1 MAMRILTVVLVLVS
15 LVSQAQEPEVDKV
28 RLGYLKNETT
38 SEQVGMAASPDGTH
52 AAFAFRDKTVRV
64 FDIKAGRFIK
74 RFTTSFV
81 NLFDMQLTNDG
92 KLILVEGKQIEII
105 DWKTEKT
112 LAQFTTTFEI
122 TKSTYSD
129 KNNLFAVGQ
138 REGWVE
144 VYDLKLLKVINTF
157 QYKKHH
163 VSALSFHPDGK
174 KIAVAVMPLLKEMN
188 PIRLIEIRTGN
199 ILVESKK
206 GFYTMAAFDEKGEN
220 LVVSS
225 LNTFVTKASIEILNG
240 NSLALTRAVD
250 GKVVWGNNIMPNAGR
265 VSGGKLLAITASRS
279 FNVYD
284 IDAGGIRFTTKSDGI
299 KISGFMSLG
308 VGNENSFPLGN
319 SGKFLINSIGN
330 NINQIY
336 DIKTNAIVGYFFC
349 DSNDDFAVVSR
360 DGRVEGTPEALRKVF
375 WTSVWTSRL
384 SNQRT
389 PLESTF
395 ESGFTPRLLLQIV
408 DEDEKTQLTKTTFE
422 VEKVIEKVPALQLKS
437 INGKAASVD
446 GTSATQKQSSIEIA
460 VTQNAQEVTEV
471 KLYQNSK
478 LVKVIPGNGK
488 SLYGFDISLTNSFGE
503 LNYFYATAS
512 SKSGVESE
520 KVKFTINYKGVTE
533 AKPKLYLVTIG
544 IDKYKNPKYNLNY
557 AQADA
562 DGVAKVISE
571 QSKSLFQEVVPFS
584 IRNDKAVKANI
595 FAALNQIKTKA
606 LEQDMIVVY
615 YAGHG
620 VMSSGAEKE
629 FYIVPHDVTQLYG
642 RDDLLAAKGI
652 SASDLRNFASDIN
665 AQKQVFILDACQ
677 SAGALDV
684 LDRGAAEEKAIA
696 QLARS
701 TGTFW
706 ITSTGAEQF
715 ATEFA
720 KLGHGIFTYAL
731 LEGIGG
737 AADTNKDQRL
747 TIREL
752 STYIENKVPE
762 LSEQLK
768 GTAQFPSAYSFGNDF
783 PIAVFEK

>member
-1 MAMRILTVVLVLVS
+1 MKALTVLLVLFCAMGY
-15 LVSQAQEPEVDKV
+15 AQEPEVDLV

-38 SEQVGMAASPDGTH
+38 SEQVGMAASPDGAY
-52 AAFAFRDKTVRV
+52 AAFAFKDRV
-64 FDIKAGRFIK
+64 VKIFDIRAGRFIK
-74 RFTTSFV
+74 RFTIPFAD
-81 NLFDMQLTNDG
+81 LFDMQLTNDG
-92 KLILVEGKQIEII
+92 KLILAEGKQVII
-105 DWKTEKT
+105 MDWKGEKT
-112 LAQFTTTFEI
+112 LAQFNTTGEI
-122 TKSTYSD
+122 TKSSYSD
-129 KNNLFAVGQ
+129 RANLFAVGQ
-138 REGWVE
+138 REGWIE
-144 VYDLKLLKVINTF
+144 IYDLKTLKVINTF

-163 VSALSFHPDGK
+163 VSALALHPNGK
-174 KIAVAVMPLLKEMN
+174 SIVVGVIPLLKEMN
-188 PIRLIEIRTGN
+188 PLKVFEISSGKV
-199 ILVESKK
+199 LAESKK

-225 LNTFVTKASIEILNG
+225 LNMLMTKTTVEILNG
-240 NSLALTRAVD
+240 TSLTLIRDVE
-250 GKVVWGNNIMPNAGR
+250 GKVVWGNNIMPY
-265 VSGGKLLAITASRS
+265 SGKISGNKLLAITASLS

-284 IDAGGIRFTTKSDGI
+284 IQSGGISFTTKSDGF
-299 KISGFMSLG
+299 KLSGTLMLG
-308 VGNENSFPLGN
+308 VGNAHPYPLGN
-319 SGKFLINSIGN
+319 SGKFLINSLGN

-375 WTSVWTSRL
+375 WTSRL

-395 ESGFTPRLLLQIV
+395 ESGFTPRLLSQIV
-408 DEDEKTQLTKTTFE
+408 DEDEKTQLAQTTFE
-422 VEKVIEKVPALQLKS
+422 VEKVIDKVPALQLKS
-437 INGKAASVD
+437 INGKAASAE
-446 GTSATQKQSSIEIA
+446 GTSATQKQSNVEIA
-460 VTQNAQEVTEV
+460 VTQNPQEITEV

-478 LVKVIPGNGK
+478 LVKVVPGNGK
-488 SLYGFDISLTNSFGE
+488 SLYAFDVSLTNSFGE
-503 LNYFYATAS
+503 QNYFYATAS

-520 KVKFTINYKGVTE
+520 KTKFVINYKGATE

-562 DGVAKVISE
+562 DGVAKVISQ

-595 FAALNQIKTKA
+595 FAALNQVKAKA

-620 VMSSGAEKE
+620 VMSGGADKQ
-629 FYIVPHDVTQLYG
+629 FYIVPHDITQLYG
-642 RDDLLAAKGI
+642 RDDLLADKGI
-652 SASDLRNFASDIN
+652 SANDLKDFASDIN

-677 SAGALDV
+677 SAGALDA
-684 LDRGAAEEKAIA
+684 LEDRARGAAEEKAIA

-731 LEGIGG
+731 LEGING
-737 AADTNKDQRL
+737 AADANKDQRL

-768 GTAQFPSAYSFGNDF
+768 GSAQFPSAYSFGNDF
-783 PIAVFEK
+783 PLAVFEK

>member
-1 MAMRILTVVLVLVS
+1 MKVLTLLLILLCS
-15 LVSQAQEPEVDKV
+15 ISYAQEPQVDLV

-38 SEQVGMAASPDGTH
+38 SEQVGMAASPDGYH
-52 AAFAFRDKTVRV
+52 AAFAFKDRVVKV
-64 FDIKAGRFIK
+64 FDVRAGKFIK
-74 RFTTSFV
+74 RFTMPFT
-81 NLFDMQLTNDG
+81 NLFDMQLSNDG
-92 KLILVEGKQIEII
+92 KLILAEGKQVVII
-105 DWKTEKT
+105 DWKNEKT
-112 LAQFTTTFEI
+112 VAQFNTTGDI
-122 TKSTYSD
+122 TKSTYSHRA
-129 KNNLFAVGQ
+129 NLFAVGQ

-144 VYDLKLLKVINTF
+144 IYDLKSLKVLNTF

-163 VSALSFHPDGK
+163 VSALDLHPDGK
-174 KIAVAVMPLLKEMN
+174 KIVVGVIPLLKEMN
-188 PIRLIEIRTGN
+188 PLKVFEISSGN
-199 ILVESKK
+199 VVAESKK
-206 GFYTMAAFDEKGEN
+206 GFYTMAVFDEKGEN
-220 LVVSS
+220 LVVSG
-225 LNTFVTKASIEILNG
+225 LNMLMTKTNVEILNG
-240 NSLALTRAVD
+240 TSLQLIKAVE
-250 GKVVWGNNIMPNAGR
+250 GKVVWGNNIMPYSGK
-265 VSGGKLLAITASRS
+265 VSGNKLLAITASLS

-284 IDAGGIRFTTKSDGI
+284 IQSGGISFTTKSDGFRL
-299 KISGFMSLG
+299 SGTLTLG
-308 VGNENSFPLGN
+308 VGNAHAYPLGN
-319 SGKFLINSIGN
+319 SGKFLINSLGN
-330 NINQIY
+330 NINQVY
-336 DIKTNAIVGYFFC
+336 DVKTNAIVGYFFC

-375 WTSVWTSRL
+375 WSARL

-389 PLESTF
+389 ALESTF
-395 ESGFTPRLLLQIV
+395 ESGFTPRLLSQIV
-408 DEDEKTQLTKTTFE
+408 DEDEKTQLTHTTFE
-422 VEKVIEKVPALQLKS
+422 VEKVIDKVPALQLKS
-437 INGKAASVD
+437 INGATVTNAAA
-446 GTSATQKQSSIEIA
+446 SATQKQSKVEIS
-460 VTQNAQEVTEV
+460 VTQNPQEITDL

-478 LVKVIPGNGK
+478 LIKAIPGNGK
-488 SLYGFDISLTNSFGE
+488 SLYEFEISLTNSFGE
-503 LNYFYATAS
+503 QNYFYATAS

-520 KVKFTINYKGVTE
+520 KVKFTINYKGATE

-562 DGVAKVISE
+562 DGVAKVINQ
-571 QSKSLFQEVVPFS
+571 QSKSLFQEVIPYS

-595 FAALNQIKTKA
+595 FAALNQIKSKA

-620 VMSSGAEKE
+620 VMSGGADKQ

-642 RDDLLAAKGI
+642 RDDLLVDKGI
-652 SASDLRNFASDIN
+652 SANDLKDFASAIN

-677 SAGALDV
+677 SAGALDA
-684 LDRGAAEEKAIA
+684 LEDRARGAAEEKAIA
-696 QLARS
+696 HLARS

-731 LEGIGG
+731 LEGING
-737 AADTNKDQRL
+737 AADANKDQRL

-768 GTAQFPSAYSFGNDF
+768 GSAQFPSAYSFGNDF
-783 PIAVFEK
+783 PLAVFEK